1 SGTMYVVSVSG
12 PKMYDL
18 TQTRW
23 MDRAAS
29 NTQLYQLI
37 SIDGNKLSYEAYTVT
52 GKLYDAFDLVKQ
64 KDKTNK
70 LVNKIPKDMQER
82 TALPSRYAERFTEE
96 ELKEYYKIYGD

>member
-1 SGTMYVVSVSG
+1 KYKVDLVLQGHDHTYGRGTNIPGGVIQKDRNSGTMYVVSVSG

-18 TQTRW
+18 TTSRW

-37 SIDGNKLSYEAYTVT
+37 SIEGNRLSYEAYTAT

-64 KDKTNK
+64 KNK
-70 LVNKIPKDMQER
+70 PN
-82 TALPSRYAERFTEE
+82 
-96 ELKEYYKIYGD
+96 